1 MTVIWFLFLRME
13 TKLKILSEITPPLK
27 PIDME
32 DVTSHQHVKS
42 EQDTFTMMPDRK
54 VQLIPKR

>member
-1 MTVIWFLFLRME
+1 ME

-42 EQDTFTMMPDRK
+42 EQDTFTMMPDCK
-54 VQLIPKR
+54 VQLIPKK